1 MLKTKDKIEKLYRVP
16 CGPMDISANA
26 ICRRSLRDHFDKLLD
41 RLTLEVN
48 PNPAAP
54 AKLQSDLEV
63 TADGRLIEKS
73 VETQEERKRKL
84 IEEGKFRADV
94 QSEIKKYREN
104 LQGNGKMLQDVS
116 GKYESI

>member
-1 MLKTKDKIEKLYRVP
+1 
-16 CGPMDISANA
+16 
-26 ICRRSLRDHFDKLLD
+26 
-41 RLTLEVN
+41 VN

-73 VETQEERKRKL
+73 EETQEERKRKL
-84 IEEGKFRADV
+84 VEEGKFRADV

-104 LQGNGKMLQDVS
+104 LQGNGKLLQDVS